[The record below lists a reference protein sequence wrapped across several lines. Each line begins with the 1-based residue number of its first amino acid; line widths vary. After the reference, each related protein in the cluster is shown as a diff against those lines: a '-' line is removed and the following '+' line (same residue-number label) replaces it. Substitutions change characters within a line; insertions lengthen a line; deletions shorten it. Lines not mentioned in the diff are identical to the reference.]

1 MSTIAANID
10 YASPPPRLRGLGL
23 VVSQTWALAVDSF
36 RQLQSRKLFWIT
48 LILSTLVAASFGAVG
63 VNANGLKILWFDEFA
78 GEIFSTNIISAAAF
92 YKLIFLNL
100 GIGIWLAWAAI
111 ILALV
116 STAGMIPELVSDG
129 SIDLYLSKPLGRIRL
144 LLTKYVLGLMFVA
157 LQTICFTLAAFL
169 VIGFRGGVWELGL
182 FWTVPLVTL
191 LYSFLF
197 CIAVVIGLTTGS
209 TVAAI
214 LVTLLIWMLVIFSV
228 DATDQGILNQVKSLE
243 VRRDAAAAAIQFNQ
257 RLLQRYESLTE
268 EQQAANT
275 GYQTAKAGLDQATSD
290 LASREAS
297 LAKWRQVHRWVLII
311 KAPLPKTSET
321 MAVLQRKLIDSA
333 ELDAWRDEITR
344 IQADQAG
351 NQARSR
357 ARGDEEAAAKREEEA
372 RRRAEQ
378 SMEAGEQME
387 SSYVNRS
394 AWWSIGTSLGFETIM
409 LAIACWIFI
418 RRDF

>member
-1 MSTIAANID
+1 MSLSAPNSLD
-10 YASPPPRLRGLGL
+10 YQPPPRLHGPLL
-23 VVSQTWALAVDSF
+23 MVSQTWALTIDSF

-63 VNANGLKILWFDEFA
+63 VNQNGLKILWFDEFA
-78 GEIFSTNIISAAAF
+78 GEVFSTSLISPAAF

-116 STAGMIPELVSDG
+116 STAGMIPELISDG
-129 SIDLYLSKPLGRIRL
+129 SIDLYLSKPLGRVRL

-157 LQTICFTLAAFL
+157 LQTVCFTLAAFL
-169 VIGFRGGVWELGL
+169 VIGIRGGVWELGL

-197 CIAVVIGLTTGS
+197 SIAALVGLLSGS

-214 LVTLLIWMLVIFSV
+214 LVTMLVWLLVIFSV
-228 DATDQGILNQVKSLE
+228 DAADQGILSQVTALE
-243 VRRDAAAAAIQFNQ
+243 LRKQRAQATIEFNQ
-257 RLLQRYESLTE
+257 NMMQRFEELVPEQREQNAGYIAARSGMESA
-268 EQQAANT
+268 QSDFAA
-275 GYQTAKAGLDQATSD
+275 LETS
-290 LASREAS
+290 LR
-297 LAKWRQVHRWVLII
+297 KWRNAHWWVMTI

-333 ELDAWRDEITR
+333 ELNAWRDELTR
-344 IQADQAG
+344 MQAEDA
-351 NQARSR
+351 AERAR
-357 ARGDEEAAAKREEEA
+357 ARGRDEAEA
-372 RRRAEQ
+372 RQRTEQ
-378 SMEAGEQME
+378 SMEASEE
-387 SSYVNRS
+387 TEASYVHRS
-394 AWWSIGTSLGFETIM
+394 AWWSIGTSLGFEAVL
-409 LAIACWIFI
+409 LAIACWVFV